1 MTAIARDT
9 MVRQPL
15 SKTRSNTAR
24 FPRAVDMALLL
35 GLSISIFLFSTYA
48 RAENRTTQWHHFE
61 HLLDFIRMEERQD
74 PLVEFT
80 QTSEGLDA
88 ALSLENRRFIS
99 QNEGLLEDIRTELN
113 GNTLNWKL
121 RQATTRLMVVPEAHP
136 DYAALF
142 ERYCYA
148 VIDYVLQETRLP
160 NPYQAITTLD
170 GPPADPIHSV
180 DDGITAYLVH
190 NIADVYSEEYEFFAA
205 IDNDRS
211 IRITLDNRT
220 YRGEIGSYSS
230 FLVIDEDRQYR
241 FEHNPYTLWRNS
253 AEDPLNV
260 LIAPVEE
267 TLHIAL
273 RDATEGAIKSRLS
286 DQPPSTRADM
296 EAVVEEW
303 LAIEEA
309 AVGGLVSALLP
320 EILDRIVEGDS
331 AADVMRTLA
340 ERQAFEKYR
349 YLDQGIA
356 VVNTIG
362 IQSTIAVYLEQTHHF
377 KAMLASPPGDG
388 TATADEETQDAV
400 TTEPAA

>member
-1 MTAIARDT
+1 MLHP
-9 MVRQPL
+9 PL

-24 FPRAVDMALLL
+24 FTRAADMALLL
-35 GLSISIFLFSTYA
+35 GLSISILLLSTYA

-61 HLLDFIRMEERQD
+61 HLLDFIRMEERQE

-80 QTSEGLDA
+80 QTREGLDA
-88 ALSLENRRFIS
+88 ALSQENRRFIS
-99 QNEGLLEDIRTELN
+99 QNEGLLEDIRTELK
-113 GNTLNWKL
+113 GNELNWRL

-170 GPPADPIHSV
+170 GPPADPILTGNE
-180 DDGITAYLVH
+180 GITAYLVH
-190 NIADVYSEEYEFFAA
+190 NVADVYSEEYEFFAA
-205 IDNDRS
+205 IDSDRS

-230 FLVIDEDRQYR
+230 FLVVDEDRQYR

-273 RDATEGAIKSRLS
+273 RDATEGAIKSRLT

-309 AVGGLVSALLP
+309 AVGGPVS
-320 EILDRIVEGDS
+320 
-331 AADVMRTLA
+331 
-340 ERQAFEKYR
+340 Y
-349 YLDQGIA
+349 
-356 VVNTIG
+356 
-362 IQSTIAVYLEQTHHF
+362 THLRAH
-377 KAMLASPPGDG
+377 
-388 TATADEETQDAV
+388 ETS
-400 TTEPAA
+400 

>member
-1 MTAIARDT
+1 
-9 MVRQPL
+9 MVHQAL

-24 FPRAVDMALLL
+24 FPRFFEMALLL
-35 GLSISIFLFSTYA
+35 GLSIGILLFSTYA
-48 RAENRTTQWHHFE
+48 RAENQTHQWHHFE

-80 QTSEGLDA
+80 QTREGLDA

-99 QNEGLLEDIRTELN
+99 QNEGLLEEIRTELN
-113 GNTLNWKL
+113 GNALNWKL

-148 VIDYVLQETRLP
+148 VIAYVLQETRLP

-170 GPPADPIHSV
+170 GPPVDPIRSV

-205 IDNDRS
+205 IDSDRS

-230 FLVIDEDRQYR
+230 FLVVDEDRQYR

-273 RDATEGAIKSRLS
+273 RDATEGAIKTRLT

-320 EILDRIVEGDS
+320 EILDRILDGDS
-331 AADVMRTLA
+331 TADVMRTLA
-340 ERQAFEKYR
+340 ERQTFDKYR
-349 YLDQGIA
+349 YIDQGIE
-356 VVNTIG
+356 VVKTIG
-362 IQSTIAVYLEQTHHF
+362 IQSTIAVYLEQTDHF
-377 KAMLASPPGDG
+377 KAMLASPSSDG
-388 TATADEETQDAV
+388 TATADEETQDVV
-400 TTEPAA
+400 TKEPAA

>member
-1 MTAIARDT
+1 
-9 MVRQPL
+9 MVHQPL
-15 SKTRSNTAR
+15 SKTRSKTAR

-35 GLSISIFLFSTYA
+35 GLSISIFLVSTYA
-48 RAENRTTQWHHFE
+48 RAENRTSQWHHFE

-74 PLVEFT
+74 PLVEFI

-88 ALSLENRRFIS
+88 ALSRENRRFIS

-113 GNTLNWKL
+113 GNALSWKL

-160 NPYQAITTLD
+160 NPYQAITTLE
-170 GPPADPIHSV
+170 GPPADPIRSV

-205 IDNDRS
+205 LDSDRS

-230 FLVIDEDRQYR
+230 FLVVDEDRQYR
-241 FEHNPYTLWRNS
+241 FEHAPYTLWRNS

-273 RDATEGAIKSRLS
+273 RDATEGAIKSRLT

-309 AVGGLVSALLP
+309 VVGGLVSALLP
-320 EILDRIVEGDS
+320 EILDRILEGDS
-331 AADVMRTLA
+331 TADVMRTLA
-340 ERQAFEKYR
+340 ERHAFDKYR

-362 IQSTIAVYLEQTHHF
+362 IESTIAVYLEQTQHF
-377 KAMLASPPGDG
+377 KAMLASPPSDH
-388 TATADEETQDAV
+388 TATADEDTQAAV
-400 TTEPAA
+400 PNEPAA

>member
-1 MTAIARDT
+1 MLHP
-9 MVRQPL
+9 PL
-15 SKTRSNTAR
+15 SKIRSNTAR
-24 FPRAVDMALLL
+24 FTRAADMVLLL
-35 GLSISIFLFSTYA
+35 GLSISILLFSTYA

-80 QTSEGLDA
+80 QIREGLDA
-88 ALSLENRRFIS
+88 ALSQENRRFIS
-99 QNEGLLEDIRTELN
+99 QNEGLLEDIRTELK
-113 GNTLNWKL
+113 GNDLNWKL
-121 RQATTRLMVVPEAHP
+121 RQATTRLMVVPIAHP

-170 GPPADPIHSV
+170 GSPADPIRSG
-180 DDGITAYLVH
+180 DEGITAYLVH

-205 IDNDRS
+205 IDSDRS

-230 FLVIDEDRQYR
+230 FLVVDEDRQYR

-253 AEDPLNV
+253 ADDPLNV

-273 RDATEGAIKSRLS
+273 RDATEGAIKSRLT

-320 EILDRIVEGDS
+320 EILDRILEDNSTG
-331 AADVMRTLA
+331 DVMRTLA
-340 ERQAFEKYR
+340 ERHAFDKYR

-356 VVNTIG
+356 VVNSIG
-362 IQSTIAVYLEQTHHF
+362 IQSTIAVYLEQTDHF
-377 KAMLASPPGDG
+377 KAMLASPPSDR
-388 TATADEETQDAV
+388 TATADEETQDTV
-400 TTEPAA
+400 PNEPAA

>member
-1 MTAIARDT
+1 MLHP
-9 MVRQPL
+9 PL

-24 FPRAVDMALLL
+24 FTRAADMVLLL
-35 GLSISIFLFSTYA
+35 GLSISILLFSTYA

-80 QTSEGLDA
+80 QIREGLDA
-88 ALSLENRRFIS
+88 ALSQENRRFIS
-99 QNEGLLEDIRTELN
+99 QNEGLLEDIRTELK
-113 GNTLNWKL
+113 GNDLNWKL
-121 RQATTRLMVVPEAHP
+121 RQATTRLMVVPIAHP

-170 GPPADPIHSV
+170 GSPADPIRSG
-180 DDGITAYLVH
+180 DEGITAYLVH

-205 IDNDRS
+205 IDSDRS

-230 FLVIDEDRQYR
+230 FLVVDEDRQYR

-253 AEDPLNV
+253 ADDPLNV

-273 RDATEGAIKSRLS
+273 RDATEGAIKSRLT

-320 EILDRIVEGDS
+320 EILDRILEDNSTG
-331 AADVMRTLA
+331 DVMRTLA
-340 ERQAFEKYR
+340 ERHAFDKYR

-356 VVNTIG
+356 VVNSIG

-377 KAMLASPPGDG
+377 KAMLASPPSDR
-388 TATADEETQDAV
+388 TATADEETQD
-400 TTEPAA
+400 TGPNEPAA

>member
-1 MTAIARDT
+1 MLHP
-9 MVRQPL
+9 PL

-24 FPRAVDMALLL
+24 FTRAADMALLL
-35 GLSISIFLFSTYA
+35 GLSISILLLSTYA

-74 PLVEFT
+74 PLVEFI
-80 QTSEGLDA
+80 QIREGLDA
-88 ALSLENRRFIS
+88 ALSQENRRFIS
-99 QNEGLLEDIRTELN
+99 QNEGLLEDIRTELK
-113 GNTLNWKL
+113 GNDLNWKL

-170 GPPADPIHSV
+170 GPPADPILTGNE
-180 DDGITAYLVH
+180 GITAYLVH
-190 NIADVYSEEYEFFAA
+190 NVADVYSEEYEFFAT
-205 IDNDRS
+205 IDSDRS

-230 FLVIDEDRQYR
+230 FLVVDEDRQYR

-253 AEDPLNV
+253 ADDPLNV

-273 RDATEGAIKSRLS
+273 RDATEGAIKSRLT

-320 EILDRIVEGDS
+320 EILDRILEDNSTG
-331 AADVMRTLA
+331 DVMRTLA
-340 ERQAFEKYR
+340 ERHAFDKYR

-377 KAMLASPPGDG
+377 KAMLASPPRDG

-400 TTEPAA
+400 TNEPAA

>member
-1 MTAIARDT
+1 MLHP
-9 MVRQPL
+9 PL

-24 FPRAVDMALLL
+24 FTRAADMVLLL
-35 GLSISIFLFSTYA
+35 GLSISILLFSTYA

-80 QTSEGLDA
+80 QTREGLDA
-88 ALSLENRRFIS
+88 ALSQENRRFIS
-99 QNEGLLEDIRTELN
+99 QNEGLLEDIRTELK
-113 GNTLNWKL
+113 GNDLNWKL
-121 RQATTRLMVVPEAHP
+121 RQATTRLMVVPIAHP

-170 GPPADPIHSV
+170 GSPADPIRSG
-180 DDGITAYLVH
+180 DEGITAYLVH

-205 IDNDRS
+205 IDSDRS

-273 RDATEGAIKSRLS
+273 RDATEGAIKSRLT

-320 EILDRIVEGDS
+320 EILDRILDGDS
-331 AADVMRTLA
+331 TADVMRTLA
-340 ERQAFEKYR
+340 ERHAFDKYR

-356 VVNTIG
+356 VVNSIG
-362 IQSTIAVYLEQTHHF
+362 IQSTIAVYLEQTDHF
-377 KAMLASPPGDG
+377 KAMLASPPSDG
-388 TATADEETQDAV
+388 TAAADEETQDTV
-400 TTEPAA
+400 PNEPAA

>member
-1 MTAIARDT
+1 MLHP
-9 MVRQPL
+9 PL

-24 FPRAVDMALLL
+24 FTRAADMVLLL
-35 GLSISIFLFSTYA
+35 GLSISILLFSTYA

-80 QTSEGLDA
+80 QIREGLDA
-88 ALSLENRRFIS
+88 ALSQENRRFIS
-99 QNEGLLEDIRTELN
+99 QNEGLLEDIRTELK
-113 GNTLNWKL
+113 GNDLNWKL
-121 RQATTRLMVVPEAHP
+121 RQATTRLMVVPIAHP

-170 GPPADPIHSV
+170 GSPADPIRSG
-180 DDGITAYLVH
+180 DEGITAYLVH

-205 IDNDRS
+205 IDSDRS

-230 FLVIDEDRQYR
+230 FLVVDEDRQYR

-253 AEDPLNV
+253 ADDPLNV

-273 RDATEGAIKSRLS
+273 RDATEGAIKSRLT

-320 EILDRIVEGDS
+320 EILDRILEDNSTG
-331 AADVMRTLA
+331 DVMRTLA
-340 ERQAFEKYR
+340 ERHAFDKYR

-356 VVNTIG
+356 VVNSIG
-362 IQSTIAVYLEQTHHF
+362 IQSTIAVYLEQTDHF
-377 KAMLASPPGDG
+377 KAMLASPPSDR

-400 TTEPAA
+400 ANEPAA

>member
-1 MTAIARDT
+1 M
-9 MVRQPL
+9 PPC
-15 SKTRSNTAR
+15 SNATVT
-24 FPRAVDMALLL
+24 P
-35 GLSISIFLFSTYA
+35 SST
-48 RAENRTTQWHHFE
+48 
-61 HLLDFIRMEERQD
+61 
-74 PLVEFT
+74 
-80 QTSEGLDA
+80 
-88 ALSLENRRFIS
+88 
-99 QNEGLLEDIRTELN
+99 
-113 GNTLNWKL
+113 
-121 RQATTRLMVVPEAHP
+121 
-136 DYAALF
+136 
-142 ERYCYA
+142 
-148 VIDYVLQETRLP
+148 YVLQETRLP

-170 GPPADPIHSV
+170 GPPVDPIRSV

-205 IDNDRS
+205 IDSDRS

-230 FLVIDEDRQYR
+230 FLVVDEDRQYR

-273 RDATEGAIKSRLS
+273 RDATEGAIKTRLT

-320 EILDRIVEGDS
+320 EILDRILDGDS
-331 AADVMRTLA
+331 TADVMRTLT
-340 ERQAFEKYR
+340 ERHVFDKYR
-349 YLDQGIA
+349 YLDQGIE

-377 KAMLASPPGDG
+377 KAMLTSPPSDG
-388 TATADEETQDAV
+388 KATADEETPGCRYPN
-400 TTEPAA
+400 EPAA

>member
-1 MTAIARDT
+1 
-9 MVRQPL
+9 
-15 SKTRSNTAR
+15 
-24 FPRAVDMALLL
+24 
-35 GLSISIFLFSTYA
+35 
-48 RAENRTTQWHHFE
+48 
-61 HLLDFIRMEERQD
+61 
-74 PLVEFT
+74 
-80 QTSEGLDA
+80 
-88 ALSLENRRFIS
+88 
-99 QNEGLLEDIRTELN
+99 
-113 GNTLNWKL
+113 
-121 RQATTRLMVVPEAHP
+121 MVVPEAHP

-205 IDNDRS
+205 LDSDRS

-230 FLVIDEDRQYR
+230 FLVVDEDRQYR

-273 RDATEGAIKSRLS
+273 RDATEGAIKSRLT

-320 EILDRIVEGDS
+320 EILDRFVEGDS
-331 AADVMRTLA
+331 TADVMRTLA
-340 ERQAFEKYR
+340 ERQAFDKYR

-362 IQSTIAVYLEQTHHF
+362 IESTIAVYLEQTQHF
-377 KAMLASPPGDG
+377 KAMLASPPSDG
-388 TATADEETQDAV
+388 TATAEEETHDAV
-400 TTEPAA
+400 PNEPAA

>member
-1 MTAIARDT
+1 
-9 MVRQPL
+9 MVHQPL
-15 SKTRSNTAR
+15 SKTRSKTAR

-35 GLSISIFLFSTYA
+35 GLSISIFLVSTYA
-48 RAENRTTQWHHFE
+48 RAENRTSQWHHFE

-74 PLVEFT
+74 PLVEFI

-88 ALSLENRRFIS
+88 ALSRENRRFIS

-113 GNTLNWKL
+113 GNALSWKL

-160 NPYQAITTLD
+160 NPYQAITTLE
-170 GPPADPIHSV
+170 GPLADPIRSV

-205 IDNDRS
+205 LDSDRS

-230 FLVIDEDRQYR
+230 FLVVDEDRQYR

-273 RDATEGAIKSRLS
+273 RDATEGAIKSRLT

-340 ERQAFEKYR
+340 ERQAFDKYR

-362 IQSTIAVYLEQTHHF
+362 IESTIAVYLEQTQHF
-377 KAMLASPPGDG
+377 KAMLASPPSDG
-388 TATADEETQDAV
+388 TATAEEETQDAV
-400 TTEPAA
+400 PNEPAA

>member
-1 MTAIARDT
+1 MLHP
-9 MVRQPL
+9 PL

-24 FPRAVDMALLL
+24 FTRAADMVLLL
-35 GLSISIFLFSTYA
+35 GLSISILLFSTYA

-80 QTSEGLDA
+80 QIREGLDA
-88 ALSLENRRFIS
+88 ALSQENRRFIS
-99 QNEGLLEDIRTELN
+99 QNEGLLEDIRTELK
-113 GNTLNWKL
+113 GNDLNWKL
-121 RQATTRLMVVPEAHP
+121 RQATTRLMVVPIAHP

-170 GPPADPIHSV
+170 GSPADPIRSG
-180 DDGITAYLVH
+180 DEGITAYLVH

-205 IDNDRS
+205 IDSDRS

-230 FLVIDEDRQYR
+230 FLVVDEDRQYR

-253 AEDPLNV
+253 ADDPLNV

-273 RDATEGAIKSRLS
+273 RDATEGAIKSRLT

-320 EILDRIVEGDS
+320 EILDRILEDNSTG
-331 AADVMRTLA
+331 DVMRTLA
-340 ERQAFEKYR
+340 ERHAFDKYR

-356 VVNTIG
+356 VVNSIG

-377 KAMLASPPGDG
+377 KAMLASPPSDR
-388 TATADEETQDAV
+388 TATADEETQDTV
-400 TTEPAA
+400 PNEPAA

>member
-1 MTAIARDT
+1 
-9 MVRQPL
+9 MVHQPL
-15 SKTRSNTAR
+15 SKTRSKTAR

-35 GLSISIFLFSTYA
+35 GLSISILLVSTYA
-48 RAENRTTQWHHFE
+48 RAENRTSQWHHFE
-61 HLLDFIRMEERQD
+61 HLLDFIQMEKRQD
-74 PLVEFT
+74 PLVEFI

-88 ALSLENRRFIS
+88 ALSRENRRFIS

-113 GNTLNWKL
+113 GNALSWKL

-160 NPYQAITTLD
+160 NPYQAITTLE
-170 GPPADPIHSV
+170 GPPADPIQSV

-205 IDNDRS
+205 LDSDRS

-230 FLVIDEDRQYR
+230 FLVVDEDRQYR

-273 RDATEGAIKSRLS
+273 RDATEGAIKSRLT

-340 ERQAFEKYR
+340 ERQAFDKYR

-362 IQSTIAVYLEQTHHF
+362 IESTIAVYLEQTQHF
-377 KAMLASPPGDG
+377 KAMLASPPSDG
-388 TATADEETQDAV
+388 TATAEEETQDAV
-400 TTEPAA
+400 PNEPAA

>member
-1 MTAIARDT
+1 MLHP
-9 MVRQPL
+9 PL
-15 SKTRSNTAR
+15 SKTRSNTTR
-24 FPRAVDMALLL
+24 FTRAADMALLL
-35 GLSISIFLFSTYA
+35 GLSISILLLSTYA

-80 QTSEGLDA
+80 QIREGLDA
-88 ALSLENRRFIS
+88 ALSQENRRFIS
-99 QNEGLLEDIRTELN
+99 QNEGLLEDIRTELK
-113 GNTLNWKL
+113 GNDLNWKL
-121 RQATTRLMVVPEAHP
+121 RQATTRLMVVPIAHP

-170 GPPADPIHSV
+170 GSPADPIRSG
-180 DDGITAYLVH
+180 DEGITAYLVH

-205 IDNDRS
+205 IDSDRS

-230 FLVIDEDRQYR
+230 FLVVDEDRQYR

-253 AEDPLNV
+253 ADDPLNV

-273 RDATEGAIKSRLS
+273 RDATEGAIKSRLT

-320 EILDRIVEGDS
+320 EILDRILEDNSTG
-331 AADVMRTLA
+331 DVMRTLA
-340 ERQAFEKYR
+340 ERHAFDKYR

-356 VVNTIG
+356 VVNSIG

-377 KAMLASPPGDG
+377 KAMLASPPSDR
-388 TATADEETQDAV
+388 TATADEETQDTV
-400 TTEPAA
+400 PNEPAA